1 MSKRKYFFNVLKHQG
16 KETNQQP
23 QAERHF
29 SIKYFLSGKF
39 LASEN
44 IRKNVPFILF
54 ISGLFIIY
62 IYNSYRGDKKRFALE
77 KTKRNIL
84 LLKSENIAAKTRLI
98 SATKYNEAITRASK
112 VGLKPSTELPKKN
125 FHPSSTRTNKGKR
138 WKKKIIT

>member
-16 KETNQQP
+16 EETNQQP

-77 KTKRNIL
+77 KTKQNIL

-98 SATKYNEAITRASK
+98 SATKYSEAATRASK
-112 VGLKPSTELPKKN
+112 VGLKPSTELPQKIFIPLQLEQTKEN
-125 FHPSSTRTNKGKR
+125 DGKR
-138 WKKKIIT
+138 K

>member
-112 VGLKPSTELPKKN
+112 VGLKPSTELPKKIFIPLQLEQTKEN
-125 FHPSSTRTNKGKR
+125 DGKR
-138 WKKKIIT
+138 K

>member
-16 KETNQQP
+16 EETNQHP

-39 LASEN
+39 LTSEN

-77 KTKRNIL
+77 KTKHNIL
-84 LLKSENIAAKTRLI
+84 ILKSENIAAKTRLI
-98 SATKYNEAITRASK
+98 SATKYKEAAEKASK
-112 VGLKPSTELPKKN
+112 VGLKPSTELPKKIFIPHQLKQTKEN
-125 FHPSSTRTNKGKR
+125 DEKR
-138 WKKKIIT
+138 K